1 MLASDAG
8 LAPQLCSVRDRA
20 RVYPGYSRVQGSLSN
35 LSGPYFLHE
44 TAKRSEIETISCQ
57 RSTLE
62 AQTEH
67 RWGDTLW
74 WRAGWTPTSSPRCS
88 VTLTISR
95 ANELKV
101 AFKRSGWWEVRL
113 TQTLQRAQRQKD
125 KSTFQKMTTLCKK
138 TACVHEFLYTLYKMK
153 YFKTFFFFFALIL
166 IIVGYS
172 SWRL

>member
-1 MLASDAG
+1 MILKIHIYFSFYLTNSVKDQLCHTVFQRRRKNTPPPPPLHRLTSLNTDHPMLASDAG

-67 RWGDTLW
+67 RWGDTLS
-74 WRAGWTPTSSPRCS
+74 WRAGSTWTSSPRCS
-88 VTLTISR
+88 VTVS
-95 ANELKV
+95 NLK
-101 AFKRSGWWEVRL
+101 SQWTEGCIQ
-113 TQTLQRAQRQKD
+113 TQWLVW
-125 KSTFQKMTTLCKK
+125 S
-138 TACVHEFLYTLYKMK
+138 
-153 YFKTFFFFFALIL
+153 
-166 IIVGYS
+166 
-172 SWRL
+172 

>member
-67 RWGDTLW
+67 RWDDTLR
-74 WRAGWTPTSSPRCS
+74 WRAGSTWTSGPCSS
-88 VTLTISR
+88 VTVIIWR

-101 AFKRSGWWEVRL
+101 AFKRSGWREVKL
-113 TQTLQRAQRQKD
+113 TQTLQRAQRQMD
-125 KSTFQKMTTLCKK
+125 NSTFGFKKKKEHCVKNSLCPR
-138 TACVHEFLYTLYKMK
+138 EFLYTLHKMK
-153 YFKTFFFFFALIL
+153 YFKTFFL
-166 IIVGYS
+166 S
-172 SWRL
+172 